1 MSGAGAPLLRLER
14 VTKSYPGPAGE
25 IRVLDRV
32 DLAIARGEMVS
43 LVGVSGSGKS
53 TLLTLIAGL
62 LRPEDGRILLDGRDI
77 TVLDDVARAQAR
89 AERIGVVLQRGN
101 LIPFLTARENV
112 ELAVGL
118 AGGGRAAA
126 RRAVETLREL
136 GLGGRLDRSPRQLSG
151 GEAQRASLAVALAND
166 PELLL
171 ADEATGEL
179 DAASAERVM
188 DVMSDAW
195 RQRGLAVLFVTHSA
209 ELAARAQRRLH
220 LVDGVVLAG

>member
-1 MSGAGAPLLRLER
+1 MSGAAGPLLRLEG
-14 VTKSYPGPAGE
+14 VTKSFRGPVGE
-25 IRVLDRV
+25 TRVLDRA
-32 DLAIARGEMVS
+32 DLEVGRGEMVS

-53 TLLTLIAGL
+53 TLLSLIAGL

-77 TVLDDVARAQAR
+77 TVLDDAARAQVR
-89 AERIGVVLQRGN
+89 ADRIGVVLQRGN

-118 AGGGRAAA
+118 AGGARAATV
-126 RRAVETLREL
+126 RAVERLREL
-136 GLGGRLDRSPRQLSG
+136 GLGGRLDRPPRQLSG

-166 PELLL
+166 PALLL

-179 DAASAERVM
+179 DATSAERVM

-195 RQRGLAVLFVTHSA
+195 RQRGLAVLFVTHSD
-209 ELAARAQRRLH
+209 ELAARAQRRLR
-220 LVDGVVLAG
+220 LVDGGVLPG